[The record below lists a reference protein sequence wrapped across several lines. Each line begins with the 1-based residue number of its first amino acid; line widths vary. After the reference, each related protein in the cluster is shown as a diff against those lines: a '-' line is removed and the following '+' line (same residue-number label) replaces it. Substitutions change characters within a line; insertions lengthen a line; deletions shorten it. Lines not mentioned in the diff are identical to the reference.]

1 MSPWWRWRATPC
13 TRIIIIALEGCIPNL
28 RSLMKLFSVED
39 ALLATL
45 QIFQGLFLW
54 FSLVWTKITLMVQWN
69 YCRIYCPNFQ
79 LLPVVP
85 LFTLGSI
92 YSSKATGTDQITEAN
107 KSNKHPNWQE
117 ADQLAIYKRCRG
129 FKLGPS
135 TENKSGCRPGLDWN
149 RGLQIVS
156 PAF

>member
-1 MSPWWRWRATPC
+1 M
-13 TRIIIIALEGCIPNL
+13 IIIIALEGCIPNL

-69 YCRIYCPNFQ
+69 YCRIYSPNFQ

-107 KSNKHPNWQE
+107 KSNKHPNWPE
-117 ADQLAIYKRCRG
+117 ADQLAIYKRGRR
-129 FKLGPS
+129 FKLGADYREQIQLPIRLVWNS
-135 TENKSGCRPGLDWN
+135 GPPDCKSSVLTTRP
-149 RGLQIVS
+149 RCHR
-156 PAF
+156 